1 MVSQHSVLT
10 HFRNRPVV
18 VVSGYDR
25 PLNDLF
31 LQVLSQENDP
41 EAMEECI
48 LYSSL
53 DKPQHDWTDINT
65 VEDKLAELGIEVP
78 DSLLEAVYL
87 DQLLHAGNRMVRHH
101 LKQPPEVLLAG

>member
-10 HFRNRPVV
+10 RYRDRPVV

-31 LQVLSQENDP
+31 LQVLGQEIDP
-41 EAMEECI
+41 DATEECI

-53 DKPQHDWTDINT
+53 NEPRHDWTDINT
-65 VEDKLAELGIEVP
+65 VANKLTELGIEVP
-78 DSLLEAVYL
+78 DGLLEAVYL

-101 LKQPPEVLLAG
+101 LSQPPMVLRAG